1 MRRIFP
7 VFSLSFSRKT
17 IATVLAIIM
26 YGVGHI
32 YLGAARRGIAILFV
46 GLGLLL
52 MGHPGFLT
60 LEYAAGDEMQFTTA
74 MIMVFVLMAAGLTS
88 FGFWIWQIF
97 DARKVA
103 KQQTIEA

>member
-1 MRRIFP
+1 

-46 GLGLLL
+46 GLGLSL
-52 MGHPGFLT
+52 MGYPGFRA
-60 LEYAAGDEMQFTTA
+60 LEYAGGAEMEFTAA
-74 MIMVFVLMAAGLTS
+74 MIIVFMLAATGLVS
-88 FGFWIWQIF
+88 LGFWIWQIL
-97 DARKVA
+97 DARSVA
-103 KQQTIEA
+103 KKQAIEA